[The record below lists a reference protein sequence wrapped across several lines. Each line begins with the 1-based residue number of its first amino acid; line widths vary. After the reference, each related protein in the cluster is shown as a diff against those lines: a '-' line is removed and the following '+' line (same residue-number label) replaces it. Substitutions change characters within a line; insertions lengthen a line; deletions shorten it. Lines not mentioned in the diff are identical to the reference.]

1 MGISSAFFSATS
13 GINAMSRAL
22 SEIGNNIANAQTV
35 GYKTRN
41 VSFGDLFGA
50 TIGGGG
56 GGGSLV
62 EGRGVRVLD
71 IDASF
76 TQGSLQSTANALDL
90 AIDGDGFFELH
101 DSAGGIF
108 YSRAGQ
114 FNVSSSGNIESPA
127 GLTLQGYQVDSTGSI
142 LSTIGDLV
150 LTTTQQPGNP
160 TTTIGMSGNLFS
172 QALAANPTTAQ
183 LLADPAN
190 PNISQFSQGVRVYD
204 SQGSGHDLT
213 MYFTKTTANTW
224 TYSVLANSSEVT
236 VTAGNFIPSTPTT
249 PGNALVAQGTLGFTT
264 AGLLDTEG
272 APTYFNAGGTGI
284 DFTSPVG
291 ATNPT
296 APTPNQQITFDFG
309 TSITTDGGTGT
320 DGMLQQGSPS
330 VLLTLDQD
338 GFANG
343 TLVGTS
349 IAEDGTLTGN
359 FSNGVTESLGQVSLT
374 RFINPHGLQAVGR
387 NLFVQ
392 SSDSGTPLVGA
403 PDSGS
408 FGKIFAS
415 TLETSNVDLGDQL
428 VEMIRMQ
435 RGFQAN
441 SRIVTTTN
449 DLLGELVNLGR

>member
-13 GINAMSRAL
+13 GITAMSRAL

-56 GGGSLV
+56 GGGGSLV

-71 IDASF
+71 ISASF
-76 TQGSLQSTANALDL
+76 SQGSLQSTTNGLDM
-90 AIDGDGFFELH
+90 AVDGDGFFGLQ
-101 DSAGGIF
+101 DGAGSNF

-114 FNVSSSGNIESPA
+114 FNVDDSGFIVSPA
-127 GLTLQGYQVDSTGSI
+127 GLRLQGYQVDSSGSL
-142 LSTIGDLV
+142 LSSVGDMV
-150 LTTTQQPGNP
+150 LTTTQQPGSA
-160 TTTIGMSGNLFS
+160 TTAVNIAGNLFS
-172 QALAANPTTAQ
+172 QSTLATPTTAQ
-183 LLADPAN
+183 LLATPAA
-190 PNISQFSQGVRVYD
+190 PNISQFSQAVRVFD

-213 MYFTKTTANTW
+213 VYFTKTAANTW
-224 TYSVLANSSEVT
+224 NYNVIANSSEVT
-236 VTAGNFIPSTPTT
+236 VTAGNFDTNS
-249 PGNALVAQGTLGFTT
+249 GNALVAQGTLGFDSN
-264 AGLLDTEG
+264 GFLDTEG
-272 APTYFNAGGTGI
+272 ALTYFNAGGTGI
-284 DFTSPVG
+284 DFTSPI
-291 ATNPT
+291 T
-296 APTPNQQITFDFG
+296 APTSNQQISFDFG

-320 DGMLQQGSPS
+320 DGVIQQGSESS
-330 VLLTLDQD
+330 VLALDQD

-343 TLVGTS
+343 VLVGTS
-349 IAEDGTLTGN
+349 IGEDGLLTGR
-359 FSNGVTESLGQVSLT
+359 FSNGVEETLGRVALT
-374 RFINPHGLQAVGR
+374 RFINPNGLQAVGR
-387 NLFVQ
+387 NLFI
-392 SSDSGTPLVGA
+392 SSPDSGTPLVGA